1 MFKLSFRPLG
11 QRLSRMRLGSG
22 AFAASCVAIEVIG
35 VAIFIRGFFPAPVRS
50 SARPEHG
57 AETPAPEPVAGIDP
71 AFILSP

>member
-1 MFKLSFRPLG
+1 
-11 QRLSRMRLGSG
+11 MRLGSG

-57 AETPAPEPVAGIDP
+57 AETPAPEPVAGIAP
-71 AFILSP
+71 APLLGGSRFHSAPPPNQSVLF